1 MSGEHSRASS
11 RAWLLAPGS
20 AGCTGTP
27 VASVVMSETIELMET
42 TETALAFDRV
52 GETLGSLILQD
63 TIRRDMGEYV

>member
-1 MSGEHSRASS
+1 
-11 RAWLLAPGS
+11 
-20 AGCTGTP
+20 
-27 VASVVMSETIELMET
+27 MSETIELMET